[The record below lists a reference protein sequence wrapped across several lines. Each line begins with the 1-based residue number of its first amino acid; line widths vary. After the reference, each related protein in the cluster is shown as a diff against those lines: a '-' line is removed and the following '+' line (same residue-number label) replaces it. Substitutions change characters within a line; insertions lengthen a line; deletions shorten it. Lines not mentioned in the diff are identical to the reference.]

1 MKKNLFALL
10 IVLIAVTFISCGEEE
25 YSCDTG
31 GICDSTGEDWEAC
44 CTSSDCYYK
53 VGSKKFNCDGT
64 DCEVAAGNLVAYCN
78 GSGCTPDDVTELMS
92 IVKEETR

>member
-1 MKKNLFALL
+1 MKKFFFILL
-10 IVLIAVTFISCGEEE
+10 VVMTAMVLISCEEE

-53 VGSKKFNCDGT
+53 VGSKKFHCDGT
-64 DCEVAAGNLVAYCN
+64 DCELAASSLVSYCS

-92 IVKEETR
+92 IVKEENE